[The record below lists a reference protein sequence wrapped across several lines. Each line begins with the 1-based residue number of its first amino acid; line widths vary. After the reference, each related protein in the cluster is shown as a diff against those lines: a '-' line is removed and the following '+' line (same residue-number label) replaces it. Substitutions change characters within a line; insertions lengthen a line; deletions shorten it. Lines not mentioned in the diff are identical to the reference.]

1 MKRDDMRETDRETVK
16 NDIQLKIDK
25 YELIRLFFDSV
36 SVEDSLIISQ
46 FLPLIASAWGQL
58 HAK

>member
-1 MKRDDMRETDRETVK
+1 MRETDRETVK

-46 FLPLIASAWGQL
+46 FLPLIASA
-58 HAK
+58 